1 MDFGGLAARMAGGLD
16 GVRACLIVS
25 RDGLSLGAHPAAEE
39 HRAREAWDA
48 VQSVGDVQRGFAEV
62 GQELW
67 AVARRGPYAAIMV
80 ASPEVRPGLLLD
92 RMDTHLLAAERLR
105 ARSAE
110 EGQEAQATRSE
121 PARRPRTPLHPEP
134 KPEPKVE
141 TRPKPDPV
149 KPALEGLG
157 GRLVDLSG
165 VGTRETDNQIRS
177 EEPSEP
183 ASETAAPAPTAA
195 FPAGPAAIGPSAR
208 VALTASIPPVPAPP
222 SVEAPAEAQS
232 PDGLGPGGTPEGSED
247 PERPAPSSEA
257 AAPEQAHQRD
267 KRHVDR
273 IALAREFSRLLS
285 DEFGGGR

>member
-48 VQSVGDVQRGFAEV
+48 VQSVGDVHRGFAEV

-110 EGQEAQATRSE
+110 EGPEAQAIRSE

-141 TRPKPDPV
+141 TRPTHEPV
-149 KPALEGLG
+149 NPALEGLA

-165 VGTRETDNQIRS
+165 VGPRKADKARP

-183 ASETAAPAPTAA
+183 PVGEAPAPAPSAA
-195 FPAGPAAIGPSAR
+195 APAAIGPTATPTVAMKASA
-208 VALTASIPPVPAPP
+208 PPAPAPP
-222 SVEAPAEAQS
+222 VVEDQDQTNS
-232 PDGLGPGGTPEGSED
+232 PDGLGAAEPGGS
-247 PERPAPSSEA
+247 ERPEPATPSTPV
-257 AAPEQAHQRD
+257 PEERNE
-267 KRHVDR
+267 REVDR

-285 DEFGGGR
+285 DEFGGGK

>member
-48 VQSVGDVQRGFAEV
+48 VQSVGDVHRGFAEV

-110 EGQEAQATRSE
+110 EGPEAQAIRSE

-134 KPEPKVE
+134 KPEPKE
-141 TRPKPDPV
+141 TRPTHEPV
-149 KPALEGLG
+149 NPALEGLA
-157 GRLVDLSG
+157 GRLVDLSS
-165 VGTRETDNQIRS
+165 VGPRKADDQGGP
-177 EEPSEP
+177 EEPSEL
-183 ASETAAPAPTAA
+183 PTED
-195 FPAGPAAIGPSAR
+195 S
-208 VALTASIPPVPAPP
+208 PVPAPSAPEPAAPAAPAAIAPVATP
-222 SVEAPAEAQS
+222 SVAMKSSAPPAAAPPVAEAREETRA
-232 PDGLGPGGTPEGSED
+232 PDGLGAAQPGRS
-247 PERPAPSSEA
+247 ERPEPATPSTQQESER
-257 AAPEQAHQRD
+257 E
-267 KRHVDR
+267 VDR

-285 DEFGGGR
+285 DEFGGGK